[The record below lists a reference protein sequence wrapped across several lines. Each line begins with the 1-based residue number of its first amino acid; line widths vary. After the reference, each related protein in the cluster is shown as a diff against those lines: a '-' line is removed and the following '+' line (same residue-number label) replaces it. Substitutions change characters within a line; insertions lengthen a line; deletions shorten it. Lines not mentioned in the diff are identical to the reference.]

1 MKKYLLGIDL
11 GTTNSKG
18 ILFDEDGNVVKNHSE
33 TYKTHFINNI
43 WAEQNSDDWWNGIRN
58 ILFTICSDLPANIAE
73 NIAGLCISSQT
84 PTILPVDSN
93 GIPLRNAIIWMDKR
107 AEKEFNELLNKID
120 RNEYKAIVGGEPDAS
135 FLPCKLMWLKKY
147 EPEIFKNA
155 HKFLQASSYVN
166 YKLTG
171 VYSADIDQA
180 ILSQCYDVNSQKWSK
195 RLGDIIDV
203 DFEKIFPKPVASNTI
218 IGYVTEEAAKQT
230 GLLPGIPVMAG
241 TTDGIASMCAI
252 GISKPGQAA
261 EIAGTSSL
269 IFAGHTRQSAYDR
282 PVISKVSSINGLP
295 YVFDAPISC
304 TGASIKWFLDTL
316 GKNYLEQAN
325 FTGKNVF
332 DIINELAAKVEA
344 GSNGVLYFPYLLG
357 ERAPLWNTHAKGMF
371 IGMSMSTTQEDL
383 LRSVLEGTTFAV
395 KHVLEEMKAA
405 GAEVN
410 SFKIAGG
417 GAKSK
422 TWLEIKASILNM
434 DIQILDSNLDVPF
447 GDVLIAGNAVGI
459 YPDINETMEKMIKI
473 KEVIHPKEE
482 WIKKYEKIYPF
493 YVSMYK
499 ALNSNLKDYE
509 SVINSIC

>member
-18 ILFDEDGNVVKNHSE
+18 ILFDQEGNAVKSHSE
-33 TYKTHFINNI
+33 TYKTYFTNNK
-43 WAEQNSDDWWNGIRN
+43 WAEQNAEDWWNGIRN
-58 ILFTICSDLPANIAE
+58 ILFTICSDLPSNIVE

-84 PTILPVDSN
+84 PTILPVDKN
-93 GIPLRNAIIWMDKR
+93 GTPLRNAIIWMDKR
-107 AEKEFNELLNKID
+107 SENEFDELLEKID
-120 RNEYKAIVGGEPDAS
+120 RSEYKAIVGGEPDAS
-135 FLPCKLMWLKKY
+135 FLPFKLMWLKKH
-147 EPEIFKNA
+147 EPEIFEKA
-155 HKFLQASSYVN
+155 DKFLQASSYVN

-180 ILSQCYDVNSQKWSK
+180 ILSQCYDVSSHKWSK
-195 RLGDIIDV
+195 KIGDIVGV
-203 DFEKIFPKPVASNTI
+203 DFENIFPEPVPSSTI
-218 IGYVTEEAAKQT
+218 IGHVTEEAAKQT
-230 GLLPGIPVMAG
+230 GLVPGIPVMAG

-252 GISKPGQAA
+252 GISKLGQAA

-269 IFAGHTRQSAYDR
+269 IFAAHKEQSPYDR
-282 PVISKVSSINGLP
+282 PVISKVSSISGVP

-316 GKNYLEQAN
+316 GKNYYVQSEL
-325 FTGKNVF
+325 TGKNVF
-332 DIINELAAKVEA
+332 DIINEVAAKIEA
-344 GSNGVLYFPYLLG
+344 GSHGVLYFPYLLG

-371 IGMSMSTTQEDL
+371 IGMSVDTTQEDL
-383 LRSVLEGTTFAV
+383 LRAVFEGTSFAI

-405 GAEVN
+405 GAEIN

-422 TWLEIKASILNM
+422 TWLEIKASVLNM
-434 DIQILDSNLDVPF
+434 DIQILDGNLDVPF

-459 YPDINETMEKMIKI
+459 YPDMNEAMEKMIKI

-482 WIKKYEKIYPF
+482 WVKKYEKIYPS
-493 YVSMYK
+493 YISMYK
-499 ALNSNLKDYE
+499 ALDSNLKIYE
-509 SVINSIC
+509 SVR